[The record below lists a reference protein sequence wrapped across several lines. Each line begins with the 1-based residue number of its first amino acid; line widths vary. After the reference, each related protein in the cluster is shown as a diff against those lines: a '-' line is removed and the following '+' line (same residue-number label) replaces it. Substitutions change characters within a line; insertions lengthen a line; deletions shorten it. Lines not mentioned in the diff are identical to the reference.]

1 MILPPLQAK
10 LLVAKSDRQVSATC
24 KRPLAWLNT
33 GNCAVATLAGVIL
46 AVFIAVSLWP
56 VTASAQTATQTAGQ
70 QQSGEFHIISRDK
83 GRFRGSHVV
92 LRREQQGFMAVEYCG
107 SQFWVRPTT
116 VAWTQKE
123 ADDGFELNLES
134 NTSGRWQAVCRNPHK
149 HVKVQDLNLP
159 THVERSLTGEAPPPR
174 EFRFQEIRRAFTG
187 R

>member
-1 MILPPLQAK
+1 M
-10 LLVAKSDRQVSATC
+10 
-24 KRPLAWLNT
+24 
-33 GNCAVATLAGVIL
+33 ATLAGFLLV
-46 AVFIAVSLWP
+46 VFIAVSVLP
-56 VTASAQTATQTAGQ
+56 VAAVAQTAAQTAGQ
-70 QQSGEFHIISRDK
+70 PQAEEFHIISRDN

-149 HVKVQDLNLP
+149 QVTVQDLNLP
-159 THVERSLTGEAPPPR
+159 THVERSLTGDAPPPR